1 MDSLTTGLLEEGHRV
16 KVLTLHTH
24 KHPFSETD
32 VTPAY
37 LEATECEAVFAET
50 ELNLRDAFSHVVTG
64 ESYHLSRFHVPE
76 MERAIEDNLRERVFD
91 VIILESLFTTSYI
104 PAIRRLS
111 DAELVLRAHNVEH
124 QLWQEVSAGM
134 GQGPK
139 KWLLDL
145 FQNKLYDEEVRIT
158 GEVDAIVA
166 ITAKDAQ
173 WFEHAMASQR
183 QDVEGRV
190 TSVPFGLDVEG
201 RKHDCIQQSP
211 TTVLHLGAMDWTPNV
226 QGVTWLKDEVWPG
239 VHLALPQTELLLA
252 GRNMPES
259 WASQPDQGIRMLGE
273 VESAEDTYDTPCA
286 VVVPLHAGSGMRVK
300 LAEALA
306 SGRPVITTSKGMEG
320 LALTH
325 EEHVIVANTT
335 EEMQAAL
342 IRVLKDE
349 SLALKLGENGRAWAL
364 EHLGHRASA
373 RTLIQHLQ
381 TWVNA

>member
-91 VIILESLFTTSYI
+91 VVILESLFTTSYI

-145 FQNKLYDEEVRIT
+145 FQNKLHDEEVRIT

-201 RKHDCIQQSP
+201 RKHDCIQQPP

-239 VHLALPQTELLLA
+239 VHLAMPQTELLLA

-259 WASQPDQGIRMLGE
+259 WTPTTPPAPWLSPFTRARACASNLLK
-273 VESAEDTYDTPCA
+273 
-286 VVVPLHAGSGMRVK
+286 PLPQAGRLS
-300 LAEALA
+300 
-306 SGRPVITTSKGMEG
+306 PPP
-320 LALTH
+320 
-325 EEHVIVANTT
+325 
-335 EEMQAAL
+335 
-342 IRVLKDE
+342 
-349 SLALKLGENGRAWAL
+349 RAWKA
-364 EHLGHRASA
+364 
-373 RTLIQHLQ
+373 
-381 TWVNA
+381 WP